1 MIHPGFAVAVFL
13 GLIQGVTEF
22 LPISSSGHLAAVQ
35 VLFPSMASPGVTLEL
50 ATHVGTAVAVLIYH
64 RRLVLAVMGL
74 RPADDPSLLD
84 LDRMAWW
91 RYGVVG
97 SLPIAIVG
105 LSAQDAV
112 RSAFGDLLWIGIAL
126 AFTGAVLMSSRL
138 RPHPDGALSM
148 GRVVLIGL
156 AQSVAVLPGVS
167 RSGMTITAA
176 MLANVRPSQAVTFS
190 LLLSIPAIFG
200 AGLLDTVQLF
210 AQHRLA
216 TLLSID
222 LAFATL
228 AAGLIGYYC
237 IGLVHRVSRTGWWH
251 RFAWYCWLAAILL
264 IQAAREGR
272 KPAETPSVKGTRR
285 GSENC
290 AQTQHKT

>member
-1 MIHPGFAVAVFL
+1 MIQPGIAVAVFL
-13 GLIQGVTEF
+13 GVIQGITEF
-22 LPISSSGHLAAVQ
+22 LPISSSGHLAALQ
-35 VLFPSMASPGVTLEL
+35 VLFPSLDSPGVTLEL
-50 ATHVGTAVAVLIYH
+50 ATHMGTATAVLLYH
-64 RRLVLAVMGL
+64 RRLVLAVVGML
-74 RPADDPSLLD
+74 PADDKSLLG
-84 LDRMAWW
+84 LDRFAWW

-97 SLPIAIVG
+97 SIPIAVVG

-112 RSAFGDLLWIGIAL
+112 RAAFGDLLWIGLAL
-126 AFTGAVLMSSRL
+126 AFTGTVLMASRL
-138 RPHPDGALSM
+138 RPSPDGDLTM

-156 AQSVAVLPGVS
+156 AQSIAVFPGVS

-176 MLANVRPSQAVTFS
+176 MLSNVRASQAVTFS
-190 LLLSIPAIFG
+190 LLLSIPAIVG
-200 AGLLDTVQLF
+200 ASLLDVTKLF

-251 RFAWYCWLAAILL
+251 LFAWYCWVAAILL
-264 IQAAREGR
+264 IQAAR
-272 KPAETPSVKGTRR
+272 
-285 GSENC
+285 
-290 AQTQHKT
+290 

>member
-1 MIHPGFAVAVFL
+1 MIHSGLAIAVLL
-13 GLIQGVTEF
+13 GVIQGITEF

-35 VLFPSMASPGVTLEL
+35 VLFPSLASPGVTLEL
-50 ATHVGTAVAVLIYH
+50 VTHLGTAVAVLVYH
-64 RRLVLAVMGL
+64 RRLVLALVGL
-74 RPADDPSLLD
+74 RPADDPALLG
-84 LDRMAWW
+84 LERLQWW
-91 RYGVVG
+91 QYGLVG
-97 SLPIAIVG
+97 SLPIAVVG
-105 LSAQDAV
+105 LSAQDTV
-112 RSAFGDLLWIGIAL
+112 RAAFGDLLWIGVAL

-138 RPHPDGALSM
+138 RPAPDGDLSM

-156 AQSVAVLPGVS
+156 AQSIAVFPGVS

-176 MLANVRPSQAVTFS
+176 MLTNVRAPQAVTFS

-200 AGLLDTVQLF
+200 ATLLDAVQLF

-216 TLLSID
+216 MLLSFD
-222 LAFATL
+222 LALATL

-264 IQAAREGR
+264 IQAAR
-272 KPAETPSVKGTRR
+272 
-285 GSENC
+285 
-290 AQTQHKT
+290 

>member
-1 MIHPGFAVAVFL
+1 
-13 GLIQGVTEF
+13 
-22 LPISSSGHLAAVQ
+22 
-35 VLFPSMASPGVTLEL
+35 
-50 ATHVGTAVAVLIYH
+50 VAVLIYH
-64 RRLVLAVMGL
+64 RRLMMAVLGAL
-74 RPADDPSLLD
+74 PADDPSLLGLRRRD
-84 LDRMAWW
+84 WW

-97 SLPIAIVG
+97 SLPIAFVG
-105 LSAQDAV
+105 LTAQDSV
-112 RSAFGDLLWIGIAL
+112 RAAFGDLLWIGIAL

-138 RPHPDGALSM
+138 RPHPDGDLSL
-148 GRVVLIGL
+148 GRVALIGL
-156 AQSVAVLPGVS
+156 AQSIAVFPGVS
-167 RSGMTITAA
+167 RSGMTITTA
-176 MLANVRPSQAVTFS
+176 MLVNVKPSQAVTFS

-200 AGLLDTVQLF
+200 AALLDVVQLF

-264 IQAAREGR
+264 VQAAR
-272 KPAETPSVKGTRR
+272 
-285 GSENC
+285 
-290 AQTQHKT
+290 

>member
-1 MIHPGFAVAVFL
+1 MIHPGIVVAVFL
-13 GLIQGVTEF
+13 GIVQGVTEF

-35 VLFPSMASPGVTLEL
+35 VLFPSMSSPGVTLEL
-50 ATHVGTAVAVLIYH
+50 ATHLGTAFAVILYH
-64 RRLVLAVMGL
+64 RRLIVAVVGL
-74 RPADDPSLLD
+74 LPVDDPSLLGLRR
-84 LDRMAWW
+84 LDWW
-91 RYGVVG
+91 RYIVVG

-105 LSAQDAV
+105 VTAQDTV
-112 RSAFGDLLWIGIAL
+112 RAAFGDLLWIGIAL
-126 AFTGAVLMSSRL
+126 AFTGAVLMTSRL
-138 RPHPDGALSM
+138 RPHPDGDLSM

-156 AQSVAVLPGVS
+156 AQSIAVFPGVS

-176 MLANVRPSQAVTFS
+176 MLTNVRASQAVTFS
-190 LLLSIPAIFG
+190 LLMSIPAIFG
-200 AGLLDTVQLF
+200 AALLDTVQLF

-264 IQAAREGR
+264 IQAAR
-272 KPAETPSVKGTRR
+272 
-285 GSENC
+285 
-290 AQTQHKT
+290 

>member
-1 MIHPGFAVAVFL
+1 MIHPGVAAAVFL
-13 GLIQGVTEF
+13 GVIQGITEF

-35 VLFPSMASPGVTLEL
+35 VLFPFLASPGITLEL
-50 ATHVGTAVAVLIYH
+50 ATHVGTALAVILYH
-64 RRLVLAVMGL
+64 RRLILAVAGL
-74 RPADDPSLLD
+74 LPADDPALLG
-84 LDRMAWW
+84 LARLQWW
-91 RYGVVG
+91 QYGVVG
-97 SLPIAIVG
+97 SLPIALVG

-112 RSAFGDLLWIGIAL
+112 RAAFGDLLWIGIAL

-138 RPHPDGALSM
+138 RPHPDGDLSM

-156 AQSVAVLPGVS
+156 AQSIAVFPGVS

-176 MLANVRPSQAVTFS
+176 MLANVRASQAVTFS

-200 AGLLDTVQLF
+200 AALLDTVQLF

-228 AAGLIGYYC
+228 AAGLVGYYC

-264 IQAAREGR
+264 IQAAR
-272 KPAETPSVKGTRR
+272 
-285 GSENC
+285 
-290 AQTQHKT
+290 

>member
-1 MIHPGFAVAVFL
+1 MIHPGIAVAVFL
-13 GLIQGVTEF
+13 GLIQGITEF

-35 VLFPSMASPGVTLEL
+35 VLFPSLASPGVTLEL
-50 ATHVGTAVAVLIYH
+50 ATHLGTAMAVLLYH
-64 RRLVLAVMGL
+64 RRLVLAVIGL
-74 RPADDPSLLD
+74 LPESDPGLLG
-84 LDRMAWW
+84 LGRLQWW
-91 RYGVVG
+91 HYGLVG
-97 SLPIAIVG
+97 SLPIAAVG
-105 LSAQDAV
+105 LTAQETV
-112 RSAFGDLLWIGIAL
+112 RAAFGDLLWIGLAL
-126 AFTGAVLMSSRL
+126 AFTGAVLMASRL
-138 RPHPDGALSM
+138 RPHPDGDLNLRRA
-148 GRVVLIGL
+148 VLIGL
-156 AQSVAVLPGVS
+156 AQSVAVFPGVS

-176 MLANVRPSQAVTFS
+176 MLANVRASQAVTFS

-200 AGLLDTVQLF
+200 AALLDAVQLF

-264 IQAAREGR
+264 IQAAR
-272 KPAETPSVKGTRR
+272 
-285 GSENC
+285 
-290 AQTQHKT
+290 